1 MAFRRLLSGDP
12 QHWLGHGGYGLSET
26 DIFISY
32 CRDERSAARHFADCF
47 AREGFKVWWD
57 AVLRSGQTFDEV
69 IERELRAAKAVVVL
83 WSPRSV
89 SSRWVRAEATLADRG
104 NKLVPVI
111 IEPCTLP
118 IIFEL
123 TQAADLSKWDGDTGD
138 ANWQMLVS
146 DLRRMTGDEIDA
158 HHAPAPAISPEPVAP
173 VPEVPANGEDE
184 LMRALERIARKRGLV
199 PDLARPTPD
208 EEEMT
213 QFFREADARRLQEGD
228 RFHILQR
235 IDGDPAQS
243 RYVVSP
249 AGVKIGRSLPADIV
263 VSGTAVSRSHC
274 LVELGGDKLRITD
287 LNSTNGT
294 YIDDERVVGSALLD
308 VGSVLRIG
316 NVLFEHQVCPRSQAG
331 DDAVMM
337 HLADQ
342 MQPDVRRVAKS
353 RSA

>member
-1 MAFRRLLSGDP
+1 MHR
-12 QHWLGHGGYGLSET
+12 LGHGGYCLSET

-32 CRDERSAARHFADCF
+32 CREERSAARHFADCF

-123 TQAADLSKWDGDTGD
+123 TQAADLSKWDGDTSD

-158 HHAPAPAISPEPVAP
+158 YHAPAVAAAPEQVAP
-173 VPEVPANGEDE
+173 VHEGPANDEDE

-199 PDLARPTPD
+199 SDLTRPTR
-208 EEEMT
+208 EEQEMT
-213 QFFREADARRLQEGD
+213 QFFREADAHRLKEGD

-235 IDGDPAQS
+235 IDGDPGQS

-249 AGVKIGRSLPADIV
+249 AGVKIGRSAPADIV

-274 LVELGGDKLRITD
+274 LVELGGDKLRVTD

-294 YIDDERVVGSALLD
+294 YIDDERVVGSAQLA
-308 VGSVLRIG
+308 VGSVLRVG
-316 NVLFEHQVCPRSQAG
+316 NVLFEHQVCPRSQTG
-331 DDAVMM
+331 DADMTPFAK
-337 HLADQ
+337 HL
-342 MQPDVRRVAKS
+342 QPDIRRVAKS
-353 RSA
+353 

>member
-158 HHAPAPAISPEPVAP
+158 HHALAPAISPEPVAP